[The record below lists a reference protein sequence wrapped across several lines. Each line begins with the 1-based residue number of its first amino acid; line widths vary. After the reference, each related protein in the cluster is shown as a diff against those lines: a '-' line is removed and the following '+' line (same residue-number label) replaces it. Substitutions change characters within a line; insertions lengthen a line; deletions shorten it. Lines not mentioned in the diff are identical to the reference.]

1 MKYIDLHVHS
11 SCSDGTFTPARLV
24 EYAKEKNLAAFA
36 LTDHDTVQ
44 GLEEAQKAAEGSG
57 MEVVPGIEFSTS
69 YKEKDIHIL
78 GLDIDPTAPAFA
90 SHLEDSQRKRE
101 ARNEKMAQLLRTR
114 EGFDI
119 SMDQLKQAYGDVIIT
134 RAQFGRY
141 LFEHGYVP
149 TIREAFARYIGDDCP
164 CFVPKD
170 RTNPAEVIHLIRNS
184 GGIPILAHPV
194 LCHLPEQELEA
205 LARTLKD
212 EGLLGLEAIYSTYT
226 ELDENRMRRLAR
238 KLELKISGGSD
249 FHGSNKPLIDLGT
262 GKGNLKI
269 PYSVLEELRS

>member
-36 LTDHDTVQ
+36 LTDHDTAQ
-44 GLEEAQKAAEGSG
+44 GLKEAKKAAEGSG
-57 MEVVPGIEFSTS
+57 IEVVPGIEFSTS
-69 YKEKDIHIL
+69 YKKKDIHIL
-78 GLDIDPTAPAFA
+78 GLDIDPTCPAFKI
-90 SHLEDSQRKRE
+90 HLAESQRRRE
-101 ARNEKMAQLLRTR
+101 IRNEKMARLLQTR

-134 RAQFGRY
+134 RAHFGRY
-141 LFEHGYVP
+141 LFEQGYVP

-164 CFVPKD
+164 CFIPRE
-170 RTNPAEVIHLIRNS
+170 RTDPSTIIHLIRNS
-184 GGIPILAHPV
+184 GGIPILAHP
-194 LCHLPEQELEA
+194 LLYHLSEEKLEA
-205 LARTLKD
+205 LTLSLKA
-212 EGLLGLEAIYSTYT
+212 EGLLGLEAIYSSNVGQ
-226 ELDENRMRRLAR
+226 DESRLRRLAR